1 MGKKKGVITYI
12 SFITPHPGSS
22 FAKKFGNELE
32 ILSTDYSRYTH
43 KQPVAVPKSLGKLGV
58 RTMVDHYHRIGEVCD
73 MQDVN
78 PRIDDAYLNQIAPVH
93 INTRRMHDDKANVVE
108 VMSLQQ

>member
-32 ILSTDYSRYTH
+32 ILSTESAFKH
-43 KQPVAVPKSLGKLGV
+43 NLILPLGDSPYKAF
-58 RTMVDHYHRIGEVCD
+58 IGYALHLRDSIYDIIET
-73 MQDVN
+73 
-78 PRIDDAYLNQIAPVH
+78 I
-93 INTRRMHDDKANVVE
+93 K
-108 VMSLQQ
+108 